1 MRIPVGSIL
10 ILAALQLRD
19 RQWSP
24 NMPKG
29 TVERAQNK
37 LYSEILDSFQGK
49 KNSFSDSLGTPHGAQ
64 QGWTSNAGRRAQI
77 TGAALCGAG
86 ALRRVLSGH

>member
-19 RQWSP
+19 RQWSH

-37 LYSEILDSFQGK
+37 LYSEILDSFKGK
-49 KNSFSDSLGTPHGAQ
+49 KTPFQTRLVLRTAPGK
-64 QGWTSNAGRRAQI
+64 GGRR
-77 TGAALCGAG
+77 T
-86 ALRRVLSGH
+86 RVAVPR